1 MAANLP
7 PALASVRGLRTLL
20 KRNPAVLDVIGL
32 LPLQAAE
39 GESTSA
45 DDLQDLL
52 RRRGSVAGRSE
63 IVQVFKL
70 LQAAEYG
77 AFIVGRRTY
86 PSRFE
91 WAKALAEVAPGPV
104 SEPHSSEKGSD
115 NASLDHQFR
124 LRPDYVVNVRLPKDL
139 TPTEAARLSEYIKTL
154 PFG

>member
-1 MAANLP
+1 
-7 PALASVRGLRTLL
+7 
-20 KRNPAVLDVIGL
+20 LDVLAL

-39 GESTSA
+39 GEITSA

-52 RRRGSVAGRSE
+52 RRGGSAAGRSE
-63 IVQVFKL
+63 VVQVFKL
-70 LQAAEYG
+70 LQAADYG

-91 WAKALAEVAPGPV
+91 WAKALAEGASGSAPDAVGA
-104 SEPHSSEKGSD
+104 E
-115 NASLDHQFR
+115 NADGNNSLVHQFR

-139 TPTEAARLSEYIKTL
+139 TTTEAARLSEYIKTL